1 MSIFQINV
9 CCLKLLTSL
18 CRELMR
24 RNIRLLLAMLFLLIH
39 LLTFSLKKVA
49 KIHAALVARNR
60 DLLLADDDEL
70 PTNAAELNKFHEFS
84 QDVKE
89 FAY

>member
-1 MSIFQINV
+1 
-9 CCLKLLTSL
+9 
-18 CRELMR
+18 MR

>member
-1 MSIFQINV
+1 
-9 CCLKLLTSL
+9 
-18 CRELMR
+18 MR

-84 QDVKE
+84 QEDVKE